1 MKTINKLAAVALL
14 VMTSTA
20 YAGTGGSEANIQAA
34 VNSGSVDSI
43 IAEVERA
50 EGLMCEECIATV
62 MNLTE
67 DNRFAVREVAA
78 WWIAKRPGL
87 TEATAQ
93 GMLGDLQSGDSIKV
107 RNAADFLGAVRYY
120 GALPSLQ
127 TTLLAGNLSTEAKL
141 SIVRAVGYMAH
152 VKGNV
157 TLQTAMG
164 DSAPEVRALAIKVWR
179 DVLDQKDAGT
189 VPNYLT
195 DPDARV
201 RAEAA
206 GVVGWARTPS
216 AVGALVKIVTTD
228 PDSSARRN
236 AAWAL
241 GQIGSVAAAPALT
254 AAMIGQVGPRTRCRE
269 GIDHEAALICLTP
282 DDLGRPSKGR
292 PLSFLR

>member
-1 MKTINKLAAVALL
+1 MKTITKLAAVVVLL
-14 VMTSTA
+14 SSTA

-120 GALPSLQ
+120 
-127 TTLLAGNLSTEAKL
+127 
-141 SIVRAVGYMAH
+141 
-152 VKGNV
+152 
-157 TLQTAMG
+157 
-164 DSAPEVRALAIKVWR
+164 
-179 DVLDQKDAGT
+179 
-189 VPNYLT
+189 
-195 DPDARV
+195 
-201 RAEAA
+201 
-206 GVVGWARTPS
+206 
-216 AVGALVKIVTTD
+216 
-228 PDSSARRN
+228 
-236 AAWAL
+236 
-241 GQIGSVAAAPALT
+241 
-254 AAMIGQVGPRTRCRE
+254 
-269 GIDHEAALICLTP
+269 
-282 DDLGRPSKGR
+282 
-292 PLSFLR
+292 